1 MVSYINLPVK
11 VLGEDRYQA
20 ACSKVS
26 HRQFVDPG
34 SCLHSI
40 LPALRT
46 GWVQVSGGAW
56 PSIST
61 EAGNC
66 GAKAA
71 GPPAGE
77 GGRKN
82 VGRNDSANT
91 DGTRKNSFGRNDSAN
106 SADSYTQR
114 MLPPRLSRAA
124 PSSIS
129 ETEALDA
136 PQPAPGAC
144 DEVTYGTSDLPV
156 DAKIGTDC
164 LWHWPASWRES
175 SVKCGM
181 IISDLCRGA

>member
-1 MVSYINLPVK
+1 MRTGIRRHI
-11 VLGEDRYQA
+11 G
-20 ACSKVS
+20 CSKVS
-26 HRQFVDPG
+26 HRQFVDSG
-34 SCLHSI
+34 SRLPST

-56 PSIST
+56 PAIST
-61 EAGNC
+61 EADIG

-71 GPPAGE
+71 GAPAGE

-82 VGRNDSANT
+82 MSRNDSANT
-91 DGTRKNSFGRNDSAN
+91 DGTRKNNFGRNDSAN

-144 DEVTYGTSDLPV
+144 DEVTYGNCDLPV

-164 LWHWPASWRES
+164 LWH
-175 SVKCGM
+175 
-181 IISDLCRGA
+181 